1 MEFDELVESISS
13 NNERSEF
20 NARISDYFN
29 RSIPDVYAD
38 TFNSSE
44 YNQSY
49 ALERRLELSTEFF
62 LVPKRPSTTTTTSTP
77 IATTS
82 VISRSACTDCS
93 SDKIDSGLFR
103 NEVWVAPLLTLAG
116 ILIAVIVCFEIY
128 VLLKATKTTPSRRHL
143 FLGQMLLLGLFACAS
158 LAVILAASPTPFT
171 CGAIRFGTGTAYCI
185 IFASLLVKCVF
196 LISLNSGVYL
206 PATYQSLL
214 LLFAVLIQVAI
225 GVQWLITSPPDI
237 QNVTFETFPVV
248 PKHQMLVT
256 ADDVTKSVVLPLC
269 RTSYLDMLL
278 SLIYVVFL
286 IFFVS
291 ALAMKSRSI
300 RSNYRESTYIGMSV
314 LCCIPVWLV
323 WSLGGFMVNE
333 RHKDACLGFGLIVT
347 AGIIFLVMF
356 MPKGRQLAAI
366 GKDGLYIED
375 REESFT
381 SISPAESGYSPSFFH
396 FKPQKYGFQSS
407 QQEKCNRPMTAL
419 QGNFSCSF
427 LLPYSF
433 FNLTL

>member
-1 MEFDELVESISS
+1 MEFGDLVQSIAS
-13 NNERSEF
+13 NNNRRAEF
-20 NARISDYFN
+20 NAHINNYFN
-29 RSIPDVYAD
+29 RSIPGNYKNDFIPPD
-38 TFNSSE
+38 Q
-44 YNQSY
+44 YNETY
-49 ALERRLELSTEFF
+49 ALERRLEMSTEFF
-62 LVPKRPSTTTTTSTP
+62 LVPEKPSTTTIAASTSKN
-77 IATTS
+77 
-82 VISRSACTDCS
+82 VITRTMCTECL
-93 SDKIDSGLFR
+93 SDGKSDLGLFR

-143 FLGQMLLLGLFACAS
+143 FLGQMLLLGLFVCAS
-158 LAVILAASPTPFT
+158 LGVILAASPTSFT
-171 CGAIRFGTGTAYCI
+171 CGAIRLGTGIAYCI

-225 GVQWLITSPPDI
+225 GIQWLITSPPDV
-237 QNVTFETFPVV
+237 QQVTVEISPIP

-256 ADDVTKSVVLPLC
+256 ADDITKSTVLPLC
-269 RTSYLDMLL
+269 RTSYVDMLL

-291 ALAMKSRSI
+291 ALALKSRSI

-314 LCCIPVWLV
+314 LCCIPAWLV
-323 WSLGGFMVNE
+323 WTLGGFMVNE
-333 RHKDACLGFGLIVT
+333 RHKDACLGFGLIIT

-356 MPKGRQLAAI
+356 MPKGRQLSAI

-375 REESFT
+375 REESFS
-381 SISPAESGYSPSFFH
+381 SISRTGSGYSPSFFH
-396 FKPQKYGFQSS
+396 FKPPKYTFGSS
-407 QQEKCNRPMTAL
+407 DQEKCSRSMTTL
-419 QGNFSCSF
+419 QGNDC
-427 LLPYSF
+427 
-433 FNLTL
+433 